1 MEQFVH
7 SAWSMIP
14 FGIMLL
20 MIAIGPLVAEKFWE
34 KNVNKLLVSLILGV
48 PTAVCLIIG
57 GMAHELEHQVM
68 FDYIPFIVLLLAL
81 FVITG
86 GIHISGDIKAKPI
99 VNTGLLALGWVL
111 APTAAMSCKKP
122 ASRSSAKRW
131 GRFFTCWNR
140 ASFCRSPSSPGLT
153 VSSWELLYPLPS
165 VRQTAAEVV

>member
-48 PTAVCLIIG
+48 PTAVCFIIG
-57 GMAHELEHQVM
+57 GMVQELEHQVL
-68 FDYIPFIVLLLAL
+68 FDYIPFIVLLLSL

-99 VNTGLLALGWVL
+99 VNTGLLALGWV
-111 APTAAMSCKKP
+111 
-122 ASRSSAKRW
+122 
-131 GRFFTCWNR
+131 
-140 ASFCRSPSSPGLT
+140 
-153 VSSWELLYPLPS
+153 
-165 VRQTAAEVV
+165 

>member
-57 GMAHELEHQVM
+57 GMAHELEHQVL
-68 FDYIPFIVLLLAL
+68 FDYLYRLIV
-81 FVITG
+81 G
-86 GIHISGDIKAKPI
+86 
-99 VNTGLLALGWVL
+99 
-111 APTAAMSCKKP
+111 
-122 ASRSSAKRW
+122 
-131 GRFFTCWNR
+131 
-140 ASFCRSPSSPGLT
+140 SFCYYGM
-153 VSSWELLYPLPS
+153 YPY
-165 VRQTAAEVV
+165 